1 MRMLPLLTGF
11 LALASAAATT
21 GAEPVRFNRDIRP
34 VLSENCY
41 RCHGPDGNAR
51 QAGLRL
57 DRREEAVQAGV
68 IVPGD
73 PQASKLVARL
83 YDPEPLRAMPPVWSN
98 KKLSDDQKALL
109 RRWIEQGA
117 EYEPHWA
124 YIPLERVE
132 APKRYAGIDHI
143 VNAALEQKGLRPVG
157 EADRRTLARR
167 LSLDLT
173 GLPPGAG
180 EARAFITDDDP
191 DAYKGLVD
199 RLLDSPHFGER
210 MAVYWLDLVRYAD
223 SIGFHSDIP
232 INVYLFRDYVIRAFN
247 ENKPF
252 DQFTREQLAGDL
264 LPGAGA
270 AERVASAYNRLN
282 RITNEGGAQAR
293 EYLAKYATDRVRNVS
308 EVWLGSTLGC
318 AECHDHKFDP
328 FTAKDFYQMA
338 AFFADIE
345 EVGVYG
351 SQFEPLIRVLP
362 DESKE
367 EISSIQDRIR
377 ELRQEG
383 GRLKSNRENIETF
396 RAYLRER
403 LEEWTTVEP
412 QRVWNDCAHP
422 DISGCGDLDLRLE
435 EDGFFRQVLTGEEK
449 PREAVQRVETKLD
462 GETITAVLLELFPSE
477 GFDDFYLSE
486 FDVKLLR
493 EDGRQE
499 SIGFGALVPD
509 RQGTDSYL
517 RHTLDGNARSGWQGD
532 LAEEGPRRAMWV
544 LARPLQSKAGQKLQ
558 FTMTYNGRAAKMIAG
573 LSRLAVTDSDFPELP
588 PGEDLR
594 QSLGK
599 EGKLSGK
606 QDRALRRMFR
616 QWTRSSSAWREIRK
630 LERRRAELLDHAD
643 ECLVT
648 EVSEELREVR
658 ILPRG
663 DWMNDSGEIVDP
675 QAPHFLEQIP
685 VNGNRLTRLDL
696 ANWLVGRE
704 NPLTA
709 RVFVNRMWKMLFGTG
724 LSKVLDDLGSQGET
738 PVNQDLLDWLA
749 VEFIESGWDV
759 KHVIRTIVLSET
771 YRRSS
776 EPSEALRQSDPDNR
790 YHGRQNMRRLD
801 AEFIRDSALAVSG
814 LLNRR
819 MFGPSV
825 RPYQPAGY
833 YRELNFPKRE
843 YEPDYNENQFRRGLY
858 THWQRTFLH
867 PSLMA
872 FDAPAREECTAER
885 IVSNTPLQSLVM
897 LNDPSY
903 VEAARAF
910 AARILQSGRSDTA
923 GRIDFAFEQA
933 VSRKAVAQEQQ
944 ALAELVASQ
953 LAGFKRDPEQAHRL
967 LSVGFARVPADL
979 DPVELAAWTGVAR
992 AVMNKHEF
1000 VMRY

>member
-1 MRMLPLLTGF
+1 MRIGPLLATC
-11 LALASAAATT
+11 LALAAAAISA

-41 RCHGPDGNAR
+41 RCHGPDQNAR

-57 DRREEAVQAGV
+57 DRREAAVQTGA

-73 PQASKLVARL
+73 PQASKLVTRL
-83 YDPEPLRAMPPVWSN
+83 YDPEPLRSMPPVWSN
-98 KKLSDDQKALL
+98 KKLTDEQKALL

-117 EYEPHWA
+117 AYEPHWS
-124 YIPLERVE
+124 YIPPERTE
-132 APKRYAGIDHI
+132 APQGPAGIDQI
-143 VNAALEQKGLRPVG
+143 VNAALEEKRLRPVG
-157 EADRRTLARR
+157 EADRRTLIRR
-167 LSLDLT
+167 LSFDLT
-173 GLPPGAG
+173 GLPPSAE
-180 EARAFITDDDP
+180 EARAFIADDDP
-191 DAYKGLVD
+191 HAYKVLVD

-264 LPGAGA
+264 LPDAA

-282 RITNEGGAQAR
+282 RVTNEGGAQAK

-308 EVWLGSTLGC
+308 EVWMGSTLGC

-328 FTAKDFYQMA
+328 FAAKDFYQMA

-362 DESKE
+362 EEAKE
-367 EISSIQDRIR
+367 EVSSIQNRIR

-383 GRLKSNRENIETF
+383 AKLKSNRENIETF

-403 LEEWTTVEP
+403 LEEWKIVEP
-412 QRVWNDCAHP
+412 QRVWNDCARP
-422 DISGCGDLDLRLE
+422 DISGCEDIDLRLE
-435 EDGFFRQVLTGEEK
+435 EDGFFRQVVTAEEK
-449 PREAVQRVETKLD
+449 PREAVQKVEMKLK

-477 GFDDFYLSE
+477 DFDEFYLSE

-509 RQGTDSYL
+509 RQGADSYL
-517 RHTLDGNARSGWQGD
+517 RHTLDGYARSGWQGN
-532 LAEEGPRRAMWV
+532 LAEEGSRRAMWV
-544 LARPLQSKAGQKLQ
+544 LAKPLSSKDGQKLQ
-558 FTMTYNGRAAKMIAG
+558 FTMIYNGRGAKKIAG
-573 LSRLAVTDSDFPELP
+573 LSRLSVTESDFPELP
-588 PGEDLR
+588 PGDDLR
-594 QSLGK
+594 QAVRT
-599 EGKLSGK
+599 EAKLSGK
-606 QDRALRRMFR
+606 QGRALRQMFR
-616 QWTRSSSAWREIRK
+616 QWTKSSSAWGEIRK
-630 LERRRAELLDHAD
+630 LERRRAELFDHAD

-663 DWMNDSGEIVDP
+663 DWMDDSGEIVEA
-675 QAPHFLEQIP
+675 QAPHFLTQIP

-696 ANWLVGRE
+696 ANWLVDRE

-724 LSKVLDDLGSQGET
+724 LSKVLNDLGSQGET
-738 PVNQDLLDWLA
+738 PVNQELLDWLA
-749 VEFIESGWDV
+749 VEFMESGWDI
-759 KHVIRTIVLSET
+759 KHIIRTIVLSET

-776 EPSEALRQSDPDNR
+776 EPSEALRRQDLDNR
-790 YHGRQNMRRLD
+790 YHGRQTMRRLD
-801 AEFIRDSALAVSG
+801 AEFIRDNALAVSG
-814 LLNRR
+814 LLNRK
-819 MFGPSV
+819 MYGPSV
-825 RPYQPAGY
+825 KPYQPAGY

-910 AARILQSGRSDTA
+910 AARILQSGHSDTA

-953 LAGFKRDPEQAHRL
+953 LADFQRDPEQARRL
-967 LSVGFARVPADL
+967 LGVGFAPVPADL